1 LKKYTKLYLDF
12 FGYTID
18 DVICCEVCGRKSVDI
33 HHISARGMGGSE
45 EADRIENLMAVCREC
60 HIIYGDKKQHI
71 EFLKEKH
78 QQFIYNYGKIY

>member
-33 HHISARGMGGSE
+33 HHISARGMGGSQ
-45 EADRIENLMAVCREC
+45 EADRIENLMAVDREC
-60 HIIYGDKKQHI
+60 HIKYGDKKQYI
-71 EFLKEKH
+71 EFLKQKH
-78 QQFIYNYGKIY
+78 YEFMDAYKGIR